1 MSKTR
6 DGPSLNIRE
15 SSGPNLEIFKTSI
28 SCVSKLPSGIGVA
41 RHQGWCYLT
50 PTCIFVSG
58 FLQQLKLSF
67 DLQNAP

>member
-6 DGPSLNIRE
+6 DGPSLNIEE
-15 SSGPNLEIFKTSI
+15 SYRPNLKIFKTSI

-41 RHQGWCYLT
+41 RHRGWYRSK

-58 FLQQLKLSF
+58 FLQQLKLSV